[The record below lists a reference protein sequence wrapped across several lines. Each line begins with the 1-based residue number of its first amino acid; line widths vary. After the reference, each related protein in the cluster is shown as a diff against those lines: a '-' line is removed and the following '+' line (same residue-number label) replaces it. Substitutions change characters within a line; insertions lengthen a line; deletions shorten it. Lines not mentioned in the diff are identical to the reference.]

1 MLMLDRRLQILI
13 DDRRYRRLSEAARK
27 RGTSVAVIVREA
39 IDQALPDDAERKRAA
54 ARALLSAE
62 PITLPDDP
70 ADLKAEIRGAR
81 GA

>member
-62 PITLPDDP
+62 PIPLPDDP